1 MYGGKSTVVPLPLN
15 LFQKMV
21 EDSYKATYL
30 PKPEKIKAFFEA
42 SNTLAQKVED
52 EGAWYRGISE
62 KAMNWLE

>member
-30 PKPEKIKAFFEA
+30 PNPEKIKAFFEA